1 MIFAINKDRLKQ
13 ISFNLVLPSFLLL
26 ICLFYLE
33 NLFIYSNGGLIDSE
47 EIITTLPTSMLLLL
61 LAINIGKNIRYNLIY
76 RNFSTFL
83 YSIHIFL

>member
-47 EIITTLPTSMLLLL
+47 EIITTLPTSMLLFL
-61 LAINIGKNIRYNLIY
+61 LAINIGKNIKI
-76 RNFSTFL
+76 
-83 YSIHIFL
+83 